1 MLLQGH
7 EGVKDWIVAGLATII
22 PATVT
27 LSSINGVLTCIS
39 LLLAIGIA
47 AIRFRRSW
55 RYRND
60 PPGEHDDSV

>member
-1 MLLQGH
+1 MLWQGH
-7 EGVKDWIVAGLATII
+7 EGVKDWIVAGVAAAI

-27 LSSINGVLTCIS
+27 LADVNGVLTAIS
-39 LLLAIGIA
+39 LLLAVGIA

-60 PPGEHDDSV
+60 PPGKHEDP